1 MTRTAYLHIPFCRSK
16 CLYCDFYSS
25 PGADEARLDAYTRAL
40 LLQIGTAERAA
51 LSSVYFGGGTPAVLG
66 TRRLTALLDAL
77 AARFS
82 IDTDAEVTL
91 ELNPNSLGCAD
102 LAALRTAGFNRLSI
116 GLQSALPQG
125 LAALGRTHTAEDF
138 LRCVDSARKAGFSNL
153 SADMIFAVPGLS
165 ADENLATAAF
175 LADCGLEH
183 ISAYELSYEAGTP
196 LTRALEAGRITAPG
210 DEEAGELYTRICALL
225 RGRGYAH
232 YEISNFAKPGYPSRH
247 NLHYWA
253 CGEYYAFG
261 AAAHG
266 YLNGKRF
273 SVVRDTDAYIART
286 RGAHFWEACDDL
298 PALPLSA
305 EEREEE
311 RRPSRVE
318 PPRRSGGWVGKLSLV
333 LAVVALAVACLA
345 LYRTLPPGED
355 DPQEPGER
363 AESPT
368 ISYRDRELPVL
379 EGVAVNSY
387 VSDGFSVNDRGWLT
401 YEQDGN

>member
-16 CLYCDFYSS
+16 CLYCDFYSF

-40 LLQIGTAERAA
+40 LLQIGVAERAA

-102 LAALRTAGFNRLSI
+102 LAVLRAAGFNRLSI

-125 LAALGRTHTAEDF
+125 LAALGRTHTAKDF

-165 ADENLATAAF
+165 AEENLATAAF

-318 PPRRSGGWVGKLSLV
+318 PPRRRRCGKKQKRRRRFL
-333 LAVVALAVACLA
+333 
-345 LYRTLPPGED
+345 
-355 DPQEPGER
+355 R
-363 AESPT
+363 AA
-368 ISYRDRELPVL
+368 RR
-379 EGVAVNSY
+379 
-387 VSDGFSVNDRGWLT
+387 RGI
-401 YEQDGN
+401 

>member
-138 LRCVDSARKAGFSNL
+138 LRCVDSARKAGFSN
-153 SADMIFAVPGLS
+153 
-165 ADENLATAAF
+165 
-175 LADCGLEH
+175 C
-183 ISAYELSYEAGTP
+183 
-196 LTRALEAGRITAPG
+196 RRI
-210 DEEAGELYTRICALL
+210 
-225 RGRGYAH
+225 
-232 YEISNFAKPGYPSRH
+232 
-247 NLHYWA
+247 
-253 CGEYYAFG
+253 
-261 AAAHG
+261 
-266 YLNGKRF
+266 
-273 SVVRDTDAYIART
+273 
-286 RGAHFWEACDDL
+286 
-298 PALPLSA
+298 
-305 EEREEE
+305 
-311 RRPSRVE
+311 
-318 PPRRSGGWVGKLSLV
+318 
-333 LAVVALAVACLA
+333 
-345 LYRTLPPGED
+345 
-355 DPQEPGER
+355 
-363 AESPT
+363 
-368 ISYRDRELPVL
+368 
-379 EGVAVNSY
+379 
-387 VSDGFSVNDRGWLT
+387 
-401 YEQDGN
+401 

>member
-16 CLYCDFYSS
+16 CLYCDFYSF

-40 LLQIGTAERAA
+40 LLQIGVAERAA

-91 ELNPNSLGCAD
+91 EL
-102 LAALRTAGFNRLSI
+102 
-116 GLQSALPQG
+116 
-125 LAALGRTHTAEDF
+125 
-138 LRCVDSARKAGFSNL
+138 DSARKAGFSNL

-165 ADENLATAAF
+165 AEENLATAAF

-311 RRPSRVE
+311 RVFLGLRTAD
-318 PPRRSGGWVGKLSLV
+318 G
-333 LAVVALAVACLA
+333 VALTPA
-345 LYRTLPPGED
+345 LRQKTEAQAAFFARCEAAGYLT
-355 DPQEPGER
+355 
-363 AESPT
+363 
-368 ISYRDRELPVL
+368 RDGGRLRLSEAGWRL
-379 EGVAVNSY
+379 
-387 VSDGFSVNDRGWLT
+387 SDSIIAKLI
-401 YEQDGN
+401 

>member
-91 ELNPNSLGCAD
+91 ELNPNSLGWRRPRCAAD
-102 LAALRTAGFNRLSI
+102 G
-116 GLQSALPQG
+116 GLQPAVDRFAVGAPQG

-311 RRPSRVE
+311 RVFLGLRTADGVRADC
-318 PPRRSGGWVGKLSLV
+318 RRCGKKQKLQ
-333 LAVVALAVACLA
+333 AAIFC
-345 LYRTLPPGED
+345 
-355 DPQEPGER
+355 R
-363 AESPT
+363 AA
-368 ISYRDRELPVL
+368 RR
-379 EGVAVNSY
+379 
-387 VSDGFSVNDRGWLT
+387 RGI
-401 YEQDGN
+401 

>member
-1 MTRTAYLHIPFCRSK
+1 MWTAR
-16 CLYCDFYSS
+16 
-25 PGADEARLDAYTRAL
+25 G
-40 LLQIGTAERAA
+40 
-51 LSSVYFGGGTPAVLG
+51 
-66 TRRLTALLDAL
+66 
-77 AARFS
+77 
-82 IDTDAEVTL
+82 
-91 ELNPNSLGCAD
+91 
-102 LAALRTAGFNRLSI
+102 
-116 GLQSALPQG
+116 
-125 LAALGRTHTAEDF
+125 
-138 LRCVDSARKAGFSNL
+138 KAGFSNL

-225 RGRGYAH
+225 RRRGYAH
-232 YEISNFAKPGYPSRH
+232 YEISNFAKPGYTSRH

-311 RRPSRVE
+311 RVFLGLRTAD
-318 PPRRSGGWVGKLSLV
+318 G
-333 LAVVALAVACLA
+333 VALTPALRQKTEAQAAFFAALRGGGVSDARRRAVAAVRGGAGGC
-345 LYRTLPPGED
+345 
-355 DPQEPGER
+355 
-363 AESPT
+363 PT
-368 ISYRDRELPVL
+368 
-379 EGVAVNSY
+379 A
-387 VSDGFSVNDRGWLT
+387 
-401 YEQDGN
+401 

>member
-16 CLYCDFYSS
+16 CLYCDFYSF

-40 LLQIGTAERAA
+40 LLQIGVAERAA

-102 LAALRTAGFNRLSI
+102 LAVLRAAGFNRLSI

-125 LAALGRTHTAEDF
+125 LAALGRTHTAKDF
-138 LRCVDSARKAGFSNL
+138 LRWVDSARKAGFSNL

-165 ADENLATAAF
+165 AEENLATAAF

-311 RRPSRVE
+311 RVFLGLRTAD
-318 PPRRSGGWVGKLSLV
+318 G
-333 LAVVALAVACLA
+333 VALTPA
-345 LYRTLPPGED
+345 LRQKTEAQAAFFARCEAAGYLT
-355 DPQEPGER
+355 
-363 AESPT
+363 
-368 ISYRDRELPVL
+368 RDGGRLRLSEAGWRL
-379 EGVAVNSY
+379 
-387 VSDGFSVNDRGWLT
+387 SDSIIAKLI
-401 YEQDGN
+401 